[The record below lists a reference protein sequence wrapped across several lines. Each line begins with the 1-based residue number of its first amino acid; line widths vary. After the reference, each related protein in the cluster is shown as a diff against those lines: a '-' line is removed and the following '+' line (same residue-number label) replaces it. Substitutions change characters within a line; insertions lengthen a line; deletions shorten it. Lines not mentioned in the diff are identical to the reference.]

1 MSRRSATRHARA
13 RVLRVLCVTVAVAAS
28 GLGGLPA
35 AQAGL
40 VGPLSAEAKA
50 AATGEPVEVVSET
63 TERSRVF
70 ANPDGT
76 RRLET
81 RPQPVRV
88 KKNDSWVAID
98 TSLHKRTDGAVE
110 PKAATPDVVFS
121 GGGKDAPLVRMA
133 KGDKNIALT
142 WPKALPAPKLDG
154 DSATYAEV
162 EPGIDLVLH
171 AKPDGFSQVLV
182 VKNKEA
188 ASNSILHRVK
198 LGAQVNGLKLGKDEA
213 GNLKVADDGG
223 NAVFTSASPLMWD
236 SSGKHETQPGST
248 SKGPAAGAKQAFID
262 AVVGA
267 DTVEVIPDQTMLT
280 ASDTV
285 YPVYVDPP
293 LNAGRVGG
301 TELWGQAPEDPNWN
315 NWFEGV
321 ARVGRETG
329 ADVKVRSVWA
339 FDVAALRGKVIKTA
353 LFTATRV
360 SSFNCNLSWVKLWRT
375 SPVSAVSNWNNVS
388 WPNELDGTDRKC
400 AGTNGFDFN
409 AFAAVDAVSKES
421 NTTQLSLGLRAV
433 DETSN
438 SGWRKFDPN
447 PVLNV
452 TYNSRPDAPSE
463 LKVEGVDCAIGDAR
477 PFIHTVDPT
486 FSARL
491 RDMDG
496 SENPI
501 LNARFYWGFVGS
513 GDQGS
518 AGVGNV
524 PNGEIASVKQAQG
537 TFVHGGKYGFSAAV
551 GDNYDSSDRSN
562 FCEFEVDTAR
572 PDRPPLITS
581 TDFPSDDDFHGFAG
595 TNGSFTLEAN
605 NVADVKGFYYGYE
618 NPPVNYVAADKLGGK
633 ATVSVTARYL
643 GRNTLYVQS
652 VDRAGN
658 VNVAQP
664 VAYRFQTDQQRP
676 SMGRWLLDGNGDDIA
691 DNPHP
696 LAASSTGVTWI
707 AGRDGEAAQLSRA
720 QRGTLSTPD
729 VGVDSDKSFSV
740 AAWVKLDQKGDWF
753 NVVSQDGN
761 RNSTFV
767 LQYSHSL
774 DKWAFNTP
782 NADADFAGESWV
794 ASTRP
799 AEAGVW
805 TRLIGVYDAAT
816 GEIKLYVNGV
826 YQGASK
832 RQTPWDANGAIVV
845 GRGKQNGNPTSYLG
859 GGVDD
864 VVIYDR
870 ALVAEDI
877 AELSNRPAVM
887 EAHWAFEEA
896 SQQGP
901 QTKLNA
907 GASWVAGRAGQERN
921 ALALNGDKGHL
932 STATSVVRTDQSF
945 SVAAWAKLDRKG
957 SWFNAVS
964 QDGSRNSGFV
974 LQYSHTFDKWAFD
987 MPNSDSDQ
995 APETWVNSQAAA
1007 QTGVWT
1013 HLVGVYDHT
1022 AQQMRLYVNGTAA
1035 GSASKVSNW
1044 NAGGNFQVGRGR
1056 NSGADVGYFPGTAEG
1071 VQAYPKAL
1079 TPAEVT
1085 ALHQGNTPAGAGFIL
1100 SSAGK
1105 LAAEET
1111 GDHPATLL
1119 GGASL
1124 GDGSLT
1130 LDGDTG
1136 YATSAGPVV
1145 RTDQSFSVAAR
1156 VLLDRTNG
1164 YLPILTQSGA
1174 HASGFYLEYSKDAGT
1189 FVFSM
1194 LDQDRLGPTEHLV
1207 VAVDP
1212 VTTGQ
1217 EVHLAAVYDASAGE
1231 LRIYLNGEPQGA
1243 PGTHTSNWHASG
1255 SVLIGQGKY
1264 NDGLLDEFPGKIYDA
1279 RLYQGVLTPFEIKM
1293 LATG

>member
-1 MSRRSATRHARA
+1 MSRRLATRHARA
-13 RVLRVLCVTVAVAAS
+13 RVLRVLAACAGVAAFS
-28 GLGGLPA
+28 FGGLPT
-35 AQAGL
+35 AQAGPTR
-40 VGPLSAEAKA
+40 PLSAEAKA
-50 AATGEPVEVVSET
+50 AAGEPVEVVSET

-81 RPQPVRV
+81 SPQPVRV
-88 KKNDSWVAID
+88 KKNDSWTDID
-98 TSLHKRTDGAVE
+98 TSLHKRADGVVE
-110 PKAATPDVVFS
+110 PQATTADVLFS
-121 GGGKDAPLVRMA
+121 GGGKETPLVRMA

-142 WPKALPAPKLDG
+142 WPKALPTPKLDG
-154 DSATYAEV
+154 DSATYPEV

-182 VKNKEA
+182 VKNKDA
-188 ASNSILHRVK
+188 AKNEILRRVK
-198 LGAQVNGLKLGKDEA
+198 LGVLAEGLKLGEDEA

-236 SSGKHETQPGST
+236 SSGKGETQLGST
-248 SKGPAAGAKQAFID
+248 SRGPATGAKQAFID
-262 AVVGA
+262 AVVGV
-267 DTVEVIPDQTMLT
+267 DGVEVVPDQTMLT
-280 ASDTV
+280 APDTV

-321 ARVGRETG
+321 ARVGRENG
-329 ADVKVRSVWA
+329 AKVTVRSVWA
-339 FDVAALRGKVIKTA
+339 FNVEALRGKVIKTA
-353 LFTATRV
+353 FFTATRV
-360 SSFNCNLSWVKLWRT
+360 SSFNCDLSLVKLYRT
-375 SPVSAVSNWNNVS
+375 SPVSATSNWNNVS
-388 WPNELDGTDRKC
+388 WPNELDKTDRKC

-452 TYNSRPDAPSE
+452 IYNSKPDVPSE
-463 LKVEGVDCAIGDAR
+463 LKVEGVNCAVGDAR

-491 RDMDG
+491 RDTDG
-496 SENPI
+496 SENPL

-513 GDQGS
+513 GDQGF

-551 GDNYDSSDRSN
+551 GDNYDSSDRSR
-562 FCEFEVDTAR
+562 FCEFEVDTAQ

-581 TDFPSDDDFHGFAG
+581 TDFPSDDEFHGFAG
-595 TNGSFTLEAN
+595 TNGAFTFDAN

-618 NPPVNYVAADKLGGK
+618 NPPVNYVDADKLGGK

-643 GRNTLYVQS
+643 GRNTVYVQS

-691 DNPHP
+691 DDPHP
-696 LAASSTGVTWI
+696 LTASSNGVTWI
-707 AGRDGEAAQLSRA
+707 AGRDGEAAQLNRA
-720 QRGTLSTPD
+720 QQGTLSTPD
-729 VGVDSDKSFSV
+729 AGVHTDKSFSV
-740 AAWVKLDQKGDWF
+740 AAWVKLDQKSDWY
-753 NVVSQDGN
+753 NVVSQDGS
-761 RNSTFV
+761 RNSAFV
-767 LQYSHSL
+767 LQYSRSL

-782 NADADFAGESWV
+782 NADADAAGESWV

-799 AEAGVW
+799 AESGVW

-816 GEIKLYVNGV
+816 DEIKLYVNGV

-845 GRGKQNGNPTSYLG
+845 GRGKQNGNPVSYLG

-864 VVIYDR
+864 VAIYDR
-870 ALVAEDI
+870 ALIAEDI

-887 EAHWAFEEA
+887 EAHWSFDEA
-896 SQQGP
+896 AQQGP

-907 GASWVAGRAGQERN
+907 GATWTTGRTGQERN
-921 ALALNGDKGHL
+921 ALALNGDKGL
-932 STATSVVRTDQSF
+932 MSTTASVVRTDQSF
-945 SVAAWAKLDRKG
+945 SVSAWVKLDRKG
-957 SWFNAVS
+957 NWFNAVS
-964 QDGSRNSGFV
+964 QDGNRNSGFV
-974 LQYSHTFDKWAFD
+974 LQYSHSADKWAFD
-987 MPNSDSDQ
+987 MPNADTDGAS
-995 APETWVNSQAAA
+995 ETWSNSLSVAS
-1007 QTGVWT
+1007 TGVWT
-1013 HLVGVYDHT
+1013 YLVGVYDHN
-1022 AQQMRLYVNGTAA
+1022 AQQMRLYVNGAA
-1035 GSASKVSNW
+1035 GGSTSKASNW
-1044 NAGGNFQVGRGR
+1044 NAGGNLQVGRGK
-1056 NSGADVGYFPGTAEG
+1056 NSGAALGYFPGTVEG
-1071 VQAYPKAL
+1071 VQAYTKAL
-1079 TPAEVT
+1079 TATEVT
-1085 ALHQGNTPAGAGFIL
+1085 ALYQGSPPADSAFSL

-1111 GDHPATLL
+1111 SEHPATLL
-1119 GGASL
+1119 GGASFA
-1124 GDGSLT
+1124 DGGMT

-1136 YATSAGPVV
+1136 YATTSGPVV

-1156 VLLDRTNG
+1156 VRLDRTDG
-1164 YLPILTQSGA
+1164 YFPVLAQSGA
-1174 HASGFYLEYSKDAGT
+1174 HASGFYLEYSKDARAW
-1189 FVFSM
+1189 VFSM
-1194 LDQDRLGPTEHLV
+1194 VEPDRASPTEHAVAASQPV
-1207 VAVDP
+1207 VVGR
-1212 VTTGQ
+1212 V
-1217 EVHLAAVYDASAGE
+1217 VHLAAVYDASAGE
-1231 LRIYLNGEPQGA
+1231 LRIYVNGQPQGS
-1243 PGTHTSNWHASG
+1243 PEKHTSTWNAG
-1255 SVLIGQGKY
+1255 GPLLIGQAQY
-1264 NDGLLDEFPGKIYDA
+1264 NDSLLDEFPGKINDA
-1279 RLYQGVLTPFEIKM
+1279 RLYQGVLTPLEIAN
-1293 LATG
+1293 LARG